1 MSTAVHEHKSNAFNL
16 RSVGERKK
24 VLESFVGVAV
34 QQAKKATNLNQD
46 FVLSVTCVENSEV
59 SALHLENA
67 KASYPQMS
75 PKKIMRWVRGRRAA
89 YAALNGLACER
100 PPEVVQGSG
109 GEPVWPDG
117 ICGSITHCEPW
128 SVVVAMRSSSETS
141 LGIDMENMARIS
153 DLEICSLVCR
163 NSERDWVLDSNDP
176 HARLCMIFSAK
187 EALFKCLYPR
197 YRCYIDF
204 KEAELLWCA
213 DRSCFEAVL
222 FTNGSHEQITCAVSC
237 RRKADLIF
245 SCSICTN

>member
-1 MSTAVHEHKSNAFNL
+1 MSTAVREYKRDAFNL
-16 RSVGERKK
+16 GSVSERRI
-24 VLESFVGVAV
+24 VLESSVTLAV

-46 FVLSVTCVENSEV
+46 LVFSVTCIENSEV
-59 SALHLENA
+59 SALHLEKA

-75 PKKIMRWVRGRRAA
+75 AKKLMRWVRGRKAA
-89 YAALNGLACER
+89 YAALKRLGCER
-100 PPEVVQGSG
+100 PPDVGQGNG
-109 GEPVWPDG
+109 GEPVWPSG

-141 LGIDMENMARIS
+141 LGIDMENTARIS

-187 EALFKCLYPR
+187 EAMFKCLYPR
-197 YRCYIDF
+197 CRRYIDF
-204 KEAELLWCA
+204 KEVELLWCA

-222 FTNGSHEQITCAVSC
+222 FTNESHEQITCAVSY

>member
-1 MSTAVHEHKSNAFNL
+1 MSTAVQDFKSNAFNL
-16 RSVGERKK
+16 RSISERRKA
-24 VLESFVGVAV
+24 LESFVTLAV

-46 FVLSVTCVENSEV
+46 LVFSVTCVENSEV
-59 SALHLENA
+59 SALHLEKA
-67 KASYPQMS
+67 KASNPQMS
-75 PKKIMRWVRGRRAA
+75 SKKLMRWVRGRKAA
-89 YAALNGLACER
+89 YTALKRLGCER
-100 PPEVVQGSG
+100 PPDVAQGTG

-128 SVVVAMRSSSETS
+128 SVVVAMRSSSEAS
-141 LGIDMENMARIS
+141 LGIDMENAARIS

-176 HARLCMIFSAK
+176 HARLCVMFSAK
-187 EALFKCLYPR
+187 EALFKCVYPR
-197 YRCYIDF
+197 CRRYIDF

-222 FTNGSHEQITCAVSC
+222 FTNESCEQISCAVSC
-237 RRKADLIF
+237 RRKANLIF